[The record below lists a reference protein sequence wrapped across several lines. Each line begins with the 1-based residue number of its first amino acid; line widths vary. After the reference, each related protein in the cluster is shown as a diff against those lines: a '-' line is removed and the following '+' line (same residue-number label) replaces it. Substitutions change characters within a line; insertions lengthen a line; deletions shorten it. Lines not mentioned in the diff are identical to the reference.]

1 VVDFSDEFTAASQQ
15 PEATGSRKDKDEK
28 KKPAVVV
35 TDNSCKS

>member
-1 VVDFSDEFTAASQQ
+1 MVNFSEEFTTGAQQ
-15 PEATGSRKDKDEK
+15 PDVAASRKDKDEK